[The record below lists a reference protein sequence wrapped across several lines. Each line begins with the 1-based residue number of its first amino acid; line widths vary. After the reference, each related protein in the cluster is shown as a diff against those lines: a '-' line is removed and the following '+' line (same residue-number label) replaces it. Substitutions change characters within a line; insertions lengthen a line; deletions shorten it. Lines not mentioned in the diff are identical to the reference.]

1 MLAETKE
8 LQDSIESF
16 VSECEKLDRGQSAKL
31 HITNK
36 ELSVYRNGETDIE
49 YGNLFDIAT
58 FIDGEA
64 VDDETAIYIDDLTK
78 AIEDIVFERKK
89 FSTL

>member
-31 HITNK
+31 HIGNK
-36 ELSVYRNGETDIE
+36 ELSVWRDGENDIE
-49 YGNLFDIAT
+49 FGNLFDIST
-58 FIDGEA
+58 FIDGKA
-64 VDDETAIYIDDLTK
+64 VDDETAVYIDDLTK